1 MVTLFP
7 TGPPVAEPISHTTD
21 PASFESIRII
31 GHTAGSKAIENLAMN
46 QATEFDE
53 MTLFRDMA
61 RRAFEQEIA
70 PFFEDWEAQ
79 HLVPRALWNTLGD
92 AGLLCPDVA
101 EEYGGAGT
109 SAHVTLAMIEELAY
123 LGFGGIATGYGIHSN
138 IVAPYLSRHG
148 TSEQKNQWLPK
159 MVTGECVG
167 ALAMTEP
174 GAGSDVQGIRTH
186 AVKDGNE
193 WVLNGS
199 KIFITNGI
207 HADLVIVAA
216 ITDPGKGAKGT
227 SLFLVDAHSPGFEK
241 SKKLEKIG
249 QHTSDTALLFFTD
262 VRLPAE
268 ALLGEE
274 NKGFAILMDE
284 LPRERLG
291 IAAQAVAASEGAL
304 DITVSYVQERQ
315 AFGQTIGQFQNT
327 RFKLAEVK
335 TEIALNRAFYQQC
348 ADKYARGELTTDE
361 AAMLKLASCEMQCR
375 VANDCLQLFGGYGY
389 TTEYPISRFYTDARI
404 QTIYGGSSE
413 IMREL
418 VARSI
423 LGRA

>member
-1 MVTLFP
+1 
-7 TGPPVAEPISHTTD
+7 
-21 PASFESIRII
+21 
-31 GHTAGSKAIENLAMN
+31 MN
-46 QATEFDE
+46 QAIDMDE

-61 RRAFEQEIA
+61 RRAFEKEIA
-70 PFFEDWEAQ
+70 PHYEAWEQ
-79 HLVPRALWNTLGD
+79 DHMVPRTLWNTLGA
-92 AGLLCPDVA
+92 AGLLCPDVDEA
-101 EEYGGAGT
+101 YGGAGT
-109 SAHVTLAMIEELAY
+109 TPHVTLAMIEELSY
-123 LGFGGIATGYGIHSN
+123 MGFGGFASGYGIHSN

-148 TSEQKNQWLPK
+148 TDAQKAQWLPK

-174 GAGSDVQGIRTH
+174 GAGSDVQGIRTN
-186 AVKDGNE
+186 AVRDGDE

-227 SLFLVDAHSPGFEK
+227 SLFLVDAHAPGFEK
-241 SKKLEKIG
+241 SKKIEKIG
-249 QHTSDTALLFFTD
+249 QHASDTALLFFTD
-262 VRLPAE
+262 MRLPAD
-268 ALLGEE
+268 ALLGEV

-304 DITVSYVQERQ
+304 DLTAKYVMERQ
-315 AFGQTIGQFQNT
+315 AFGQKIGQFQNT
-327 RFKLAEVK
+327 RFKLADVK
-335 TEIALNRAFYQQC
+335 TDIAVNRAFYEKC
-348 ADKYARGELTTDE
+348 ADKYANEDLPSDE

-375 VANDCLQLFGGYGY
+375 VADQCLQMFGGYGY
-389 TTEYPISRFYTDARI
+389 TTEYPISRFYVDARI

-423 LGRA
+423 VGR

>member
-1 MVTLFP
+1 
-7 TGPPVAEPISHTTD
+7 
-21 PASFESIRII
+21 
-31 GHTAGSKAIENLAMN
+31 MN
-46 QATEFDE
+46 QAADFDE

-70 PFFEDWEAQ
+70 PHFEAWEAD
-79 HLVPRALWNTLGD
+79 HLVPRTLWNTLGS
-92 AGLLCPDVA
+92 AGLLCPDVD
-101 EEYGGAGT
+101 EQYGGAGT
-109 SAHVTLAMIEELAY
+109 SAQVTLAMIEELAY
-123 LGFGGIATGYGIHSN
+123 MGFGGIATGYGIHSN

-148 TSEQKNQWLPK
+148 SPEQKAKWLPS
-159 MVTGECVG
+159 MVSGDCVG

-186 AVKDGNE
+186 AVKDGDE

-262 VRLPAE
+262 VRLPAD

-304 DITVSYVQERQ
+304 DITVRYVQERQ
-315 AFGQTIGQFQNT
+315 AFGQKIGQFQNT

-335 TEIALNRAFYQQC
+335 TDIALNRAFYQQC
-348 ADKYARGELTTDE
+348 ADKYTREELTTDE

>member
-1 MVTLFP
+1 
-7 TGPPVAEPISHTTD
+7 
-21 PASFESIRII
+21 
-31 GHTAGSKAIENLAMN
+31 MN
-46 QATEFDE
+46 QAADFNE

-61 RRAFEQEIA
+61 KRAFEQEIS
-70 PFFEDWEAQ
+70 PHFEEWEAQ
-79 HLVPRALWNTLGD
+79 HMVPRELWNTLGQ
-92 AGLLCPDVA
+92 AGLLCPDVS

-109 SAHVTLAMIEELAY
+109 SAQVTLAMIEELAY
-123 LGFGGIATGYGIHSN
+123 MGFGGIATGYGIHSN
-138 IVAPYLSRHG
+138 IVAPYLTRHG
-148 TSEQKNQWLPK
+148 TAEQKAQWLPR
-159 MVTGECVG
+159 MVSGDCVG

-174 GAGSDVQGIRTH
+174 GAGSDVQGIRTS
-186 AVKDGNE
+186 AVRDGDE

-227 SLFLVDAHSPGFEK
+227 SLFLVDAHAPGFEK

-262 VRLPAE
+262 VRLPAD
-268 ALLGEE
+268 ALLGEV

-291 IAAQAVAASEGAL
+291 IAAQAIAASEGAL
-304 DITVSYVQERQ
+304 DITVQYVQERQ
-315 AFGQTIGQFQNT
+315 AFGQKVGQFQNT

-335 TEIALNRAFYQQC
+335 TEIELNRAFYEKC
-348 ADKYARGELTTDE
+348 ADKYTREELGTDQ